1 MKGFDFLD
9 VLEDSLTNLPLKI
22 VAVWISCGIGAN
34 FARILARNEVEI
46 WEGVFFP
53 VILLFGAFGSGWWMF
68 IAGPILVALAA
79 VSWHYLILDGS
90 ASDLIWLLGLSSLIM
105 APVAFRENFVLGI
118 LYLGYVSWIL
128 LAAHGESR
136 NNRSSIDHV

>member
-9 VLEDSLTNLPLKI
+9 VLEDSLTNLPLKV

-34 FARILARNEVEI
+34 LARILAREDVVI

-68 IAGPILVALAA
+68 VAGPILVALAA
-79 VSWHYLILDGS
+79 ISWHYLILDDS
-90 ASDLIWLLGLSSLIM
+90 ASDLVWLLGLSSLIM
-105 APVAFRENFVLGI
+105 TPVAFRENIFLGI
-118 LYLGYVSWIL
+118 LYLFYVAWIL
-128 LAAHGESR
+128 LAALGQSR
-136 NNRSSIDHV
+136 DNRSSIDHV